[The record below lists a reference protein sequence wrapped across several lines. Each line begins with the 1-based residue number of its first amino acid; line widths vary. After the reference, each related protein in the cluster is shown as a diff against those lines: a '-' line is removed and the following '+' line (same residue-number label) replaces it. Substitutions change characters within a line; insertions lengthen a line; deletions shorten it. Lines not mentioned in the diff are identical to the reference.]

1 MNNNNT
7 NDMIIIM
14 MMMIIIIIITI
25 IRGHTLKDCIILPA
39 SRLSVGNISLQTDV
53 YEIFSQFSTKFNQNL
68 MEWSL
73 VYMANAS
80 TNFHETWCNIYF
92 TRYMYSICS
101 VLHRQSRDT
110 NRIDRQTNKQTNRGK
125 K

>member
-1 MNNNNT
+1 MT
-7 NDMIIIM
+7 
-14 MMMIIIIIITI
+14 IIIIII
-25 IRGHTLKDCIILPA
+25 RWQTLRDCMIYCTPGQQVI
-39 SRLSVGNISLQTDV
+39 SGEVGKQTEV

-92 TRYMYSICS
+92 TRYMYMYI
-101 VLHRQSRDT
+101 
-110 NRIDRQTNKQTNRGK
+110 II
-125 K
+125 